1 MNSVLL
7 IGMPGMGEWVIIGMM
22 FFLLIPLLILPII
35 ALIDILKSQFKNEND
50 KLVWVLVILFL
61 PIIGSIL
68 YFIIGRKQRTIPA

>member
-22 FFLLIPLLILPII
+22 FFLFIPLLILPII